1 MIILGL
7 DPGTTHTGCVWF
19 DGTRVVRS
27 EHLENAGVVVAVSL
41 LEIPLRIDAVACEM
55 LVYQGETRRPGEE
68 TFETAYWIGRFMGRC
83 GVTWHRIKPYE
94 WKVHVCGRATAGDSE
109 RRTALIRRFGGK
121 AAAIGRKKAPGPL
134 YGVTGHCWSAL
145 AVAVT
150 AWDRHY
156 AKGRIA

>member
-19 DGTRVVRS
+19 DGTRVLRS
-27 EHLENAGVVVAVSL
+27 AQCENKDVVYFCGRFTVP
-41 LEIPLRIDAVACEM
+41 EDIDAVACEM

-68 TFETAYWIGRFMGRC
+68 TFETAYWIGRFMGAC
-83 GVTWHRIKPYE
+83 VVPFHRIKPYE

-121 AAAIGRKKAPGPL
+121 AAIGTKKAPGPL

-156 AKGRIA
+156 SK

>member
-27 EHLENAGVVVAVSL
+27 EHLENAGVVVAVSS
-41 LEIPLRIDAVACEM
+41 IDVPMHIDSVACEM
-55 LVYQGETRRPGEE
+55 LQCQGMPVGAE
-68 TFETAYWIGRFMGRC
+68 TFETAYWIGRFMDRC
-83 GVTWHRIKPYE
+83 GRVWHRVYRNEVKL
-94 WKVHVCGRATAGDSE
+94 HLCGSARAKDPNI
-109 RRTALIRRFGGK
+109 RQALLDRWGGK
-121 AAAIGRKKAPGPL
+121 AAAVGTKKSPGPL

>member
-19 DGTRVVRS
+19 DGTRVVRA
-27 EHLENAGVVVAVSL
+27 EHLENMQVVIAIAVSFD
-41 LEIPLRIDAVACEM
+41 RIESVACEM

-68 TFETAYWIGRFMGRC
+68 TFETAYWIGRFMGAC
-83 GVTWHRIKPYE
+83 AVPFHRIKPHE

-121 AAAIGRKKAPGPL
+121 EAAIGRKKAPGPL

-150 AWDRHY
+150 AWDQHY

>member
-1 MIILGL
+1 MILLGL
-7 DPGTTHTGCVWF
+7 DPGTTHSGCVWF
-19 DGTRVVRS
+19 DGTRVVRA

-41 LEIPLRIDAVACEM
+41 LEIPRRFDAVACEM
-55 LVYQGETRRPGEE
+55 LACQGMPVGQE
-68 TFETAYWIGRFMGRC
+68 TFETAYWIGRFMGAC
-83 GVTWHRIKPYE
+83 AMNWHRVYRNEVKL
-94 WKVHVCGRATAGDSE
+94 HLCGSARAKDANI
-109 RRTALIRRFGGK
+109 RQALLDRWGGRS
-121 AAAIGRKKAPGPL
+121 AIGTKKAPGPL